1 MRYLLAF
8 LFAATLSVMAQTAT
22 TAENPTNSSAQMPAA
37 STASTKD
44 PVAPASTESTA
55 VANNPASKQIVIPSG
70 TQVLLVLKSPITT
83 KSARV
88 GDGVYCQT
96 SFPVTLNNVNVIP
109 AGTYVKGQIA
119 QVQRAGKIKGRAQIL
134 FHFTTLIFPNGYTID
149 LPGSLGNE
157 PGAQNHQVVDKEGT
171 VQADSQKGKDAGT
184 VAKTGATGAV
194 VGSVADRSL
203 TGAGIGG
210 LAGAAVGLG
219 EVLFTRGQDVRI
231 EQGTALEMV
240 LERPLTVDLTHGNAT
255 HAENEVMPRS
265 DSIRL
270 PVPAS
275 STNPK

>member
-1 MRYLLAF
+1 MRGLLSFVLVASCS
-8 LFAATLSVMAQTAT
+8 AVAQTPAT
-22 TAENPTNSSAQMPAA
+22 TADSPANAVSQSPSSP
-37 STASTKD
+37 
-44 PVAPASTESTA
+44 APATTAAPATA
-55 VANNPASKQIVIPSG
+55 VANPADPAARQMVVPAG
-70 TQVLLVLKSPITT
+70 TQVLLNLKSPITT

-96 SFPVTLNNVNVIP
+96 SFPVTQDNITVIP

-119 QVQRAGKIKGRAQIL
+119 EVKRAGRIKGRAEIL

-157 PGAQNHQVVDKEGT
+157 PGAQNHEVVDKEGT
-171 VQADSQKGKDAGT
+171 VQANGQKAKDAGT

-194 VGSVADRSL
+194 IGTVASRTA

-240 LERPLTVDLTHGNAT
+240 LQRSLSVDVIHTDTAR
-255 HAENEVMPRS
+255 AENNVIPRAS
-265 DSIRL
+265 DRPRL
-270 PVPAS
+270 PVPPAPA
-275 STNPK
+275 TTK

>member
-1 MRYLLAF
+1 MRG
-8 LFAATLSVMAQTAT
+8 LFSFVLVASFSAVAQTPAT
-22 TAENPTNSSAQMPAA
+22 ITDSPANAVAQSPSSPAQA
-37 STASTKD
+37 SIATSAN
-44 PVAPASTESTA
+44 PVANSGDPATRQM
-55 VANNPASKQIVIPSG
+55 VVPAG
-70 TQVLLVLKSPITT
+70 TQVLLNLKSPITT

-96 SFPVTLNNVNVIP
+96 SFPVTQDNITVIP
-109 AGTYVKGQIA
+109 AGTYVKGQISE
-119 QVQRAGKIKGRAQIL
+119 VKRAGRIKGRAEIL

-157 PGAQNHQVVDKEGT
+157 PGAQNHEVVDKEGT
-171 VQADSQKGKDAGT
+171 VQANGQKAKDAGT

-194 VGSVADRSL
+194 IGTVASRTA

-240 LERPLTVDLTHGNAT
+240 LQRSLSVDVMHTDSAR
-255 HAENEVMPRS
+255 AENNVIPRAS
-265 DSIRL
+265 DRPRL
-270 PVPAS
+270 PVPSVPANS
-275 STNPK
+275 K